1 MFSCSN
7 YTDIK
12 YRDTK
17 GDESV
22 SLISELF
29 KNHDANN
36 TDNIL
41 ALPKTMSLTCKCTDG
56 NSIFLFYSK
65 WTYSVFLPT
74 AYFNTVNIL
83 TSPVNPRGH

>member
-1 MFSCSN
+1 M
-7 YTDIK
+7 
-12 YRDTK
+12 
-17 GDESV
+17 

-36 TDNIL
+36 TDDIL

-74 AYFNTVNIL
+74 VYFNTVSIL